1 MGGTRVLKP
10 GRHRLDSRRPKSGR
24 VSPLV
29 NCVPWTSDLT
39 SPNTRLPPQSLLG
52 MGVGGSKEIRAG
64 EIFPKYFPKS
74 HSLLYIRNNKKLEQ
88 NKGEMGERESIFTF
102 LFF

>member
-1 MGGTRVLKP
+1 MSRALKARNRLGVFKLNLQAQQVGGGWGGTRVLKP

-52 MGVGGSKEIRAG
+52 MG
-64 EIFPKYFPKS
+64 
-74 HSLLYIRNNKKLEQ
+74 
-88 NKGEMGERESIFTF
+88 
-102 LFF
+102 